1 MHLALDV
8 ERGERAGAHDA
19 RERLAALVVLEH
31 RRALAR
37 VHRAVQAGVEQR
49 HLLGLDE
56 RHAHRLAARDGRVDE
71 RLRLGP
77 RDHRL
82 HHERG
87 RLLLKLLAH
96 ELEHAAEVRVELHA
110 LERLGHLV
118 GIERRE
124 RARFEVEREVEVAH
138 DGGHLAAQIRH
149 VLVVDDLLFLLA
161 LEIVHVLVDAL
172 EVAVGLQQ
180 LRGGLVADAGHA
192 GDVVGR
198 VALEAEE
205 VDELVGAH
213 AVALEHLG
221 RAVDGHV
228 GDALLRG
235 DDARLVGCQLV
246 GVLIARHEQRL
257 VAQLLVARGDGAQH
271 VVALPA
277 LDAHHGHV
285 HGLQQLLDDGELH
298 LEVVV
303 HGRALGLVLLERFH
317 AKRGAARIERADE
330 SVGACDVDELEKHGD
345 EAEHGVGG
353 APVGGVH
360 GLGHG
365 MVGAVHKRVAVD
377 DGDLLRHGLSSVG
390 WCFRGFSIAHMRC
403 PLRGLCDA
411 QSLGSP
417 ARTKRPQGVSA
428 RAELAW

>member
-1 MHLALDV
+1 M
-8 ERGERAGAHDA
+8 
-19 RERLAALVVLEH
+19 
-31 RRALAR
+31 
-37 VHRAVQAGVEQR
+37 
-49 HLLGLDE
+49 
-56 RHAHRLAARDGRVDE
+56 
-71 RLRLGP
+71 
-77 RDHRL
+77 
-82 HHERG
+82 
-87 RLLLKLLAH
+87 
-96 ELEHAAEVRVELHA
+96 
-110 LERLGHLV
+110 
-118 GIERRE
+118 
-124 RARFEVEREVEVAH
+124 
-138 DGGHLAAQIRH
+138 
-149 VLVVDDLLFLLA
+149 
-161 LEIVHVLVDAL
+161 LVDAL
-172 EVAVGLQQ
+172 QAAVGLQQ
-180 LRGGLVADAGHA
+180 LRRGLVADAGHA
-192 GDVVGR
+192 GDVVGG

-213 AVALEHLG
+213 AVTLEHLG

-235 DDARLVGCQLV
+235 DDARHVGGQLV
-246 GVLIARHEQRL
+246 GVLVARHQQRL

-330 SVGACDVDELEKHGD
+330 RVGACDVDELEEHGD

-390 WCFRGFSIAHMRC
+390 WCFRGISIAHVTLSAPGLRTMPSRSTVLLAQTAHWAVWLVRNSLGGHRAKPLSC
-403 PLRGLCDA
+403 RHLLESIVRAAAAPGGDDLRGGNALMLPWWRRFL
-411 QSLGSP
+411 LGGLGGWRTARPMRSRGSRRRGRFPGAEPVRGPASRGYGGRGRPPFASRRSSRSP
-417 ARTKRPQGVSA
+417 TRGAAARLASTCA
-428 RAELAW
+428 RGA